1 MCQRQSYQKLK
12 NRFISIGGMKVNIV
26 QIPEVVKIMEDWIE
40 NKIFRNYIIVSN
52 ANDVVVSRKNIKV
65 REAVVNSSLSVPDGF
80 SLVLLA
86 RMYGYP
92 LKERVYGPDL
102 MLEFLKTT
110 EGKGYLHFF
119 YGSTDNVLKQLVT
132 NLKKKFPKL
141 NVSGSYSPP
150 FRELSS
156 EEDEEVVNM
165 INEASADVLWVGL
178 GCPKQQLWM
187 YEHKDRLKVPV
198 MVGVG
203 AAFDFLSET
212 KKQAPK
218 WMRNSG
224 LEWLFRLVTEPRRLW
239 KRYLIGNTIFIWLS
253 LKELIKTKL
262 KKAMNCK

>member
-1 MCQRQSYQKLK
+1 MCRRQSYQKLK

-26 QIPEVVKIMEDWIE
+26 QIPEVVKIMEEWIE
-40 NKIFRNYIIVSN
+40 NKNFRNYIIVSN

-102 MLEFLKTT
+102 MLEFLKAT

-156 EEDEEVVNM
+156 EEDEEVVDM
-165 INEASADVLWVGL
+165 INEASTDVLWVGL

-262 KKAMNCK
+262 RKQ